1 MLKVKVVVVVTLN
14 RIPEIRAGMRRKAA
28 QVIRRT
34 TLEIERSAKLSM
46 QEGKTGR
53 LYDRP
58 GGKVHVA
65 SAPGEAPAI
74 DYSVLVNSIQS
85 GFPELLTGVVYT
97 TTEYAPVLEFGGV
110 RLEARPFFTPAA
122 ERAWPEFL
130 ARMKGIVE

>member
-1 MLKVKVVVVVTLN
+1 MLKVKVVVVMN
-14 RIPEIRAGMRRKAA
+14 QIPAIQAGLRPKAA

-34 TLEIERSAKLSM
+34 TLEIERSSKLSM

-85 GFPELLTGVVYT
+85 AFPEELTGVVYT
-97 TTEYAPVLEFGGV
+97 NTEYAPALEFGGV
-110 RLEARPFFTPAA
+110 RLEPRPFFTPAA